1 MSEALTINELRRLC
15 AVLGDGVDDRRAK
28 FLDAPDPDKLHN
40 LRVAVRS
47 ARSLLV
53 LTRDSFESEQV
64 TPARHAGAR
73 LSYLTGRARNLDVFV
88 EHWKELTFGLDPE
101 VVVNLGPALS
111 KVNESRVVEYRLI
124 KEFLEGDEA
133 AVFST
138 ELRRLATAPSTSEK
152 ADDVVRKAIRRINKR
167 VLAVSNA
174 LSDLAPDEVLHQAR
188 KDLKKMRYSLE
199 MTRSHFPTRQLER
212 FVEIVS
218 DLQSVIG
225 RHQDAVTFSNELWSV
240 GRRLAQTGAAD
251 SVISIGILL
260 NPIDDVRRNARRKSL
275 ARLRAYAEDE
285 PQQTLK
291 KLIGNI
297 D

>member
-1 MSEALTINELRRLC
+1 M
-15 AVLGDGVDDRRAK
+15 
-28 FLDAPDPDKLHN
+28 
-40 LRVAVRS
+40 
-47 ARSLLV
+47 
-53 LTRDSFESEQV
+53 
-64 TPARHAGAR
+64 
-73 LSYLTGRARNLDVFV
+73 
-88 EHWKELTFGLDPE
+88 
-101 VVVNLGPALS
+101 S

>member
-1 MSEALTINELRRLC
+1 
-15 AVLGDGVDDRRAK
+15 
-28 FLDAPDPDKLHN
+28 
-40 LRVAVRS
+40 
-47 ARSLLV
+47 
-53 LTRDSFESEQV
+53 
-64 TPARHAGAR
+64 
-73 LSYLTGRARNLDVFV
+73 
-88 EHWKELTFGLDPE
+88 
-101 VVVNLGPALS
+101 
-111 KVNESRVVEYRLI
+111 
-124 KEFLEGDEA
+124 
-133 AVFST
+133 
-138 ELRRLATAPSTSEK
+138 
-152 ADDVVRKAIRRINKR
+152 
-167 VLAVSNA
+167 
-174 LSDLAPDEVLHQAR
+174 LAPDEVLHQAR